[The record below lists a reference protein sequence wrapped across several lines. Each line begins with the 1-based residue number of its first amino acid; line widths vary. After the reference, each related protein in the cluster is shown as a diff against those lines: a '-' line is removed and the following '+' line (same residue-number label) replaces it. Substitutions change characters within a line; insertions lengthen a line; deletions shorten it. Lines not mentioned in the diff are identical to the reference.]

1 MHRNLK
7 YNMEKITKDNHL
19 FKDKNLE
26 DKDLSNSGIFPTGV
40 LPSQTLRDLINEKVI
55 FSLDDQI
62 EESQI
67 QPASIDLRLSRYAYR
82 VRASFLP
89 GESFTVMQK
98 IDTLGMHKIDLLG
111 GNVLERGAVYI
122 VPLQESVVLPS
133 RVSGIANPKSSI
145 GRVDVFT
152 RLITDKGVEFDRI
165 NEGYKGFLY
174 AEISPRTFS
183 VIVSKGT
190 KLLQMRLRRGTPRP
204 NDTATRRLH
213 EKVKLVESKYTDKE
227 FAKRIKNGVPI
238 SVDLSGENT
247 NTIIGYKAKKY
258 TSLIDLDKVNE
269 YNLENFWEKIYVNN
283 NKNLILDPYAFYILV
298 SKEAVTVPP
307 DYAAE
312 MAAFNPLHGEFRV
325 HYAGFFDPGFGHH
338 SLGGK
343 GSKALLEVRSY
354 ELPFTLEDGQIVCR
368 IIYERLTENPDKSY
382 GSEKLNSNYQAQNLK
397 LSKHFKNNI

>member
-1 MHRNLK
+1 MVRNK
-7 YNMEKITKDNHL
+7 EDNYL
-19 FKDKNLE
+19 FEDKNIE
-26 DKDLSNSGIFPTGV
+26 NKEVSSTDSYPTGV
-40 LPSQTLRDLINEKVI
+40 LPSQTLRELINEKVI
-55 FSLDDQI
+55 FSLEDQI

-67 QPASIDLRLSRYAYR
+67 QPASLDLRLGRYAYR

-89 GESFTVMQK
+89 GENYSVMKK
-98 IDTLGMHKIDLLG
+98 INTLGMHKIDLNK

-122 VPLQESVVLPS
+122 VPLQESVALPS
-133 RVSGIANPKSSI
+133 RISGIANPKSSI

-152 RLITDKGVEFDRI
+152 RLITDKGMEFDRVI
-165 NEGYKGFLY
+165 EGYKGFLY

-183 VIVSKGT
+183 VIVAKGT
-190 KLLQMRLRRGTPRP
+190 RLLQMRLRRGTPRP

-238 SVDLSGENT
+238 SIDLSGENT
-247 NTIIGYKAKKY
+247 DGVIGYKAKKY
-258 TSLIDLDKVNE
+258 TSLIDLDKVDE
-269 YNLENFWEKIYVNN
+269 YNYEDFWEKIYL
-283 NKNLILDPYAFYILV
+283 NKNKNVILDPYAFYILV

-343 GSKALLEVRSY
+343 GSKAVLEVRSY

-368 IIYERLTENPDKSY
+368 IIYERLTEVPDKRY

-397 LSKHFKNNI
+397 LSKHFKDRI